1 MIEEII
7 RSIKEA
13 MMPELAPAQIE
24 KLENILYI
32 QFHGKKIVEE
42 CCDLA
47 STGEDGDTA
56 KINMFLGSKKTTGR
70 ADGTLR
76 QYSREIYSMLDFLG
90 KRLEDIT
97 AMDLRYY
104 YAVMREQ
111 RGIQMSTMQTRIHY
125 LSSFWDFLTL
135 ENLVPDN
142 PVRRIGNLK
151 VESTVKKPFAQEDL
165 EALRLHCSRS
175 RDRALVEVLLA
186 TGLRVSELCKL
197 DVGDID
203 FYRMEFY
210 VRGKGGKERLCLLD
224 DVAKFHL
231 KRYLRERQRKEKIGE
246 NELRRRPLFA
256 AAKAP
261 FDRMTI
267 AGVQYLLKEL
277 GRKASVKNV
286 HPHRFRRTF
295 ACDMIGRGMAIEQ
308 LMVLM
313 GHSKIETTMIYVTVK
328 TSNVREAYRRM
339 RTG

>member
-1 MIEEII
+1 MVEEII
-7 RSIKEA
+7 QTIKRA
-13 MMPELAPAQIE
+13 MMPDLSPAQME
-24 KLENILYI
+24 KLENVLCITL
-32 QFHGKKIVEE
+32 HGKKITEE
-42 CCDLA
+42 RNELT
-47 STGEDGDTA
+47 STGEDGDVA

-70 ADGTLR
+70 ADGTLQ

-104 YAVMREQ
+104 YAVMRER

-135 ENLVPDN
+135 EKLVPDN
-142 PVRRIGNLK
+142 PVRRIGGLK
-151 VESTVKKPFAQEDL
+151 VETTVKKPFGPEEL
-165 EALRLHCSRS
+165 EALRLHCDRS
-175 RDRALVEVLLA
+175 RDRALVEFLLA

-197 DVGDID
+197 NVEDID

-224 DVAKFHL
+224 DVTKFHL
-231 KRYLRERQRKEKIGE
+231 KRYLRDRMRWERMSEDD
-246 NELRRRPLFA
+246 LRRQPLFVS
-256 AAKAP
+256 AKAP
-261 FDRMTI
+261 HTRMTI

-277 GRKASVKNV
+277 GRKAAVENV

-295 ACDMIGRGMAIEQ
+295 ACDMISRGMPVEQ

-328 TSNVREAYRRM
+328 TSSVREAYRRL
-339 RTG
+339 RAG

>member
-1 MIEEII
+1 MVEEII
-7 RSIKEA
+7 QTIKRA
-13 MMPELAPAQIE
+13 MMPDLSPAQME
-24 KLENILYI
+24 KLENVLCITL
-32 QFHGKKIVEE
+32 HGKKITEE
-42 CCDLA
+42 RNELT
-47 STGEDGDTA
+47 STGEDGDVA
-56 KINMFLGSKKTTGR
+56 KINMFLGSKKITGR
-70 ADGTLR
+70 ADGTLQ
-76 QYSREIYSMLDFLG
+76 QYSREIYNMLDFLG

-104 YAVMREQ
+104 YAVMRER

-135 ENLVPDN
+135 EKLVPDN
-142 PVRRIGNLK
+142 PVRRIGGLK
-151 VESTVKKPFAQEDL
+151 VETTVKKPFGPEEL
-165 EALRLHCSRS
+165 EALRLHCDRS
-175 RDRALVEVLLA
+175 RDRALVEFLLA

-197 DVGDID
+197 NVEDID

-224 DVAKFHL
+224 DIAKFHL
-231 KRYLRERQRKEKIGE
+231 KRYLRDRMRRERIGE
-246 NELRRRPLFA
+246 DDLRRQPLFV

-261 FDRMTI
+261 HTRMTI

-277 GRKASVKNV
+277 GRKAAVENV

-295 ACDMIGRGMAIEQ
+295 ACDMIGRGMPVEQ

-328 TSNVREAYRRM
+328 TSSVREAYRRL
-339 RTG
+339 RAG

>member
-1 MIEEII
+1 MVEKII
-7 RSIKEA
+7 QAIKQA
-13 MMPELAPAQIE
+13 MMPDLSPAQME
-24 KLENILYI
+24 KLENVLCITL
-32 QFHGKKIVEE
+32 HGKKITEE
-42 CCDLA
+42 RNELT
-47 STGEDGDTA
+47 STGEDGDVA

-70 ADGTLR
+70 ADGTLQ
-76 QYSREIYSMLDFLG
+76 QYSREIYNMLDFLG

-104 YAVMREQ
+104 YAVMRER

-135 ENLVPDN
+135 EKLVPDN
-142 PVRRIGNLK
+142 PVRRIGGLK
-151 VESTVKKPFAQEDL
+151 VETTVKKPFGPEEL
-165 EALRLHCSRS
+165 EALRLHCDRS
-175 RDRALVEVLLA
+175 RDRALVEFLLA

-203 FYRMEFY
+203 FYKMEFY
-210 VRGKGGKERLCLLD
+210 VHGKGGKERLCLLD

-231 KRYLRERQRKEKIGE
+231 KRYLKERQRRERIGE
-246 NELRRRPLFA
+246 DDRRRQPLFVA
-256 AAKAP
+256 TKAP
-261 FDRMTI
+261 HTRMTI

-277 GRKASVKNV
+277 GRKAAVENV

-295 ACDMIGRGMAIEQ
+295 ACDMIGRGMPVEQ

-328 TSNVREAYRRM
+328 TSSVREAYRRL
-339 RTG
+339 RAG

>member
-1 MIEEII
+1 MVEEII
-7 RSIKEA
+7 QTIKRA
-13 MMPELAPAQIE
+13 MMPDLSPAQME
-24 KLENILYI
+24 KLENVLCITL
-32 QFHGKKIVEE
+32 HGKKITEE
-42 CCDLA
+42 RNELT
-47 STGEDGDTA
+47 STGEDGDVA

-70 ADGTLR
+70 ADGTLQ

-104 YAVMREQ
+104 YAVMRER

-135 ENLVPDN
+135 ERLVPDN
-142 PVRRIGNLK
+142 PVRRIGGLK
-151 VESTVKKPFAQEDL
+151 VETTVKKPFAQEEL
-165 EALRLHCSRS
+165 EALRLHCDRS
-175 RDRALVEVLLA
+175 RDRALVEFLLA

-224 DVAKFHL
+224 DIAKFHL
-231 KRYLRERQRKEKIGE
+231 KRYLRDRMRRERMSEDD
-246 NELRRRPLFA
+246 LRRQPLFVA
-256 AAKAP
+256 TKAP
-261 FDRMTI
+261 HTRMTI

-277 GRKASVKNV
+277 GRKAAVENV

-295 ACDMIGRGMAIEQ
+295 ACDMIGRGMPVEQ

-328 TSNVREAYRRM
+328 TSSVREAYRRL
-339 RTG
+339 RAG

>member
-1 MIEEII
+1 MVDEII
-7 RSIKEA
+7 QAIRDA
-13 MMPELAPAQIE
+13 MLPDLAPAQME
-24 KLENILYI
+24 KLENVLYI

-42 CCDLA
+42 CSELA
-47 STGEDGDTA
+47 PTGEDGDTS
-56 KINMFLGSKKTTGR
+56 KINLFLGSKKTTGR
-70 ADGTLR
+70 ADGTLQ

-135 ENLVPDN
+135 EKLVPDN
-142 PVRRIGNLK
+142 PVRRIGGLK
-151 VESTVKKPFAQEDL
+151 VESTVKKPFAQEEL
-165 EALRLHCSRS
+165 EALRLRCDRS
-175 RDRALVEVLLA
+175 RDRALVEFLLA
-186 TGLRVSELCKL
+186 TGLRVSEVCRLN
-197 DVGDID
+197 VGDVD

-231 KRYLRERQRKEKIGE
+231 KRYLRDRMKKERIGE
-246 NELRRRPLFA
+246 DELKRKPLFA
-256 AAKAP
+256 TVKAP
-261 FDRMTI
+261 HERMTV

-277 GRKASVKNV
+277 GRRAVVENV

-295 ACDMIGRGMAIEQ
+295 ACDMIGRGMPIEQ

-328 TSNVREAYRRM
+328 TSSVREAYRRL

>member
-1 MIEEII
+1 MVEEII
-7 RSIKEA
+7 QTIKRA
-13 MMPELAPAQIE
+13 MMPDLAPAQME
-24 KLENILYI
+24 KLENVLCITL
-32 QFHGKKIVEE
+32 HGKKITEE
-42 CCDLA
+42 RNELT
-47 STGEDGDTA
+47 STGEDGDVA
-56 KINMFLGSKKTTGR
+56 KINMFLESKKTTGR
-70 ADGTLR
+70 ADGTLQ

-104 YAVMREQ
+104 YAVMRER

-135 ENLVPDN
+135 ERLVPDN
-142 PVRRIGNLK
+142 PVRRIGGLK
-151 VESTVKKPFAQEDL
+151 VETTVKKPFAQEEL
-165 EALRLHCSRS
+165 EALRLHCDRS
-175 RDRALVEVLLA
+175 RDRALVEFLLA

-224 DVAKFHL
+224 DIAKFHL
-231 KRYLRERQRKEKIGE
+231 KRYLRDRMRRERMSEDD
-246 NELRRRPLFA
+246 LRRQPLFVA
-256 AAKAP
+256 TKAP
-261 FDRMTI
+261 HTRMTI

-277 GRKASVKNV
+277 GRKAAVENV

-295 ACDMIGRGMAIEQ
+295 ACDMIGRGMPVEQ

-328 TSNVREAYRRM
+328 TSSVREAYRRL
-339 RTG
+339 RAG

>member
-1 MIEEII
+1 MVEEII
-7 RSIKEA
+7 QTIKRA
-13 MMPELAPAQIE
+13 MMPDLSPAQME
-24 KLENILYI
+24 KLENVLCITL
-32 QFHGKKIVEE
+32 HGKKITEE
-42 CCDLA
+42 HNELT
-47 STGEDGDTA
+47 STGEDGDVA

-70 ADGTLR
+70 ADGTLQ

-104 YAVMREQ
+104 YAVMRER

-135 ENLVPDN
+135 ERLVPDN
-142 PVRRIGNLK
+142 PVRRIGGLK
-151 VESTVKKPFAQEDL
+151 VETTVKKPFAQEEL
-165 EALRLHCSRS
+165 EALRLHCDRS
-175 RDRALVEVLLA
+175 RDRALVEFLLA

-224 DVAKFHL
+224 DIAKFHL
-231 KRYLRERQRKEKIGE
+231 KRYLRDRMRRERMSEDD
-246 NELRRRPLFA
+246 LRRQPLFVA
-256 AAKAP
+256 TKAP
-261 FDRMTI
+261 HTRMTI

-277 GRKASVKNV
+277 GRKAAVENV

-295 ACDMIGRGMAIEQ
+295 ACDMIGRGMPVEQ

-328 TSNVREAYRRM
+328 TSSVREAYRRL
-339 RTG
+339 RAG

>member
-1 MIEEII
+1 MVEEII
-7 RSIKEA
+7 QAVKEA
-13 MMPELAPAQIE
+13 MMPDLTDSQME
-24 KLENILYI
+24 KLENVLYI
-32 QFHGKKIVEE
+32 QFHGRRVVEE
-42 CCDLA
+42 CSELA
-47 STGEDGDTA
+47 PTGTDGDAA

-70 ADGTLR
+70 ADGTLQ

-104 YAVMREQ
+104 YAVMREK

-142 PVRRIGNLK
+142 PVRRIGSLK
-151 VESTVKKPFAQEDL
+151 VESTVKKPFSQDEL
-165 EALRLHCSRS
+165 EALRLHCDRS
-175 RDRALVEVLLA
+175 RDRALVEFLLA
-186 TGLRVSELCKL
+186 TGLRVSEVCKL

-224 DVAKFHL
+224 DIAKFHL
-231 KRYLRERQRKEKIGE
+231 KRYLRERMRKERISE
-246 NELRRRPLFA
+246 DELARRPLFV

-261 FDRMTI
+261 FKRMTI

-277 GRKASVKNV
+277 GKKAVVFNV

-295 ACDMIGRGMAIEQ
+295 ACDMIGRGMPVEQ

-339 RTG
+339 RAG

>member
-1 MIEEII
+1 MVEKII
-7 RSIKEA
+7 QAIKQA
-13 MMPELAPAQIE
+13 MMPDLSPAQME
-24 KLENILYI
+24 KLENVLCITL
-32 QFHGKKIVEE
+32 HGKKITEE
-42 CCDLA
+42 RNELT
-47 STGEDGDTA
+47 STGEDGDVA

-70 ADGTLR
+70 ADGTLQ
-76 QYSREIYSMLDFLG
+76 QYSREIYNMLDFLG

-104 YAVMREQ
+104 YAVMRER

-135 ENLVPDN
+135 EKLVPDN
-142 PVRRIGNLK
+142 PVRRIGGLK
-151 VESTVKKPFAQEDL
+151 VETTVKKPFGPEEL
-165 EALRLHCSRS
+165 EALRLHCDRS
-175 RDRALVEVLLA
+175 RDRALVEFLLA

-203 FYRMEFY
+203 FYKMEFY
-210 VRGKGGKERLCLLD
+210 VHGKGGKERLCLLD

-231 KRYLRERQRKEKIGE
+231 KRYLKERQRRERIGE
-246 NELRRRPLFA
+246 DDLRRQPLFVA
-256 AAKAP
+256 TKAP
-261 FDRMTI
+261 HTRMTI

-277 GRKASVKNV
+277 GRKAAVENV

-295 ACDMIGRGMAIEQ
+295 ACDMIGRGMPVEQ

-328 TSNVREAYRRM
+328 TSSVREAYRRL
-339 RTG
+339 RAG

>member
-1 MIEEII
+1 MVEEII
-7 RSIKEA
+7 QTIKRA
-13 MMPELAPAQIE
+13 MMPDLSPAQME
-24 KLENILYI
+24 KLENVLCITL
-32 QFHGKKIVEE
+32 HGKKITEE
-42 CCDLA
+42 RNELT
-47 STGEDGDTA
+47 STGEDGDVA

-70 ADGTLR
+70 ADGTLQ

-104 YAVMREQ
+104 YAVMRER

-135 ENLVPDN
+135 ERLVPDN
-142 PVRRIGNLK
+142 PVRRIGGLK
-151 VESTVKKPFAQEDL
+151 VETTVKKPFAQEEL
-165 EALRLHCSRS
+165 EALRLHCDRS
-175 RDRALVEVLLA
+175 RDRALVEFLLA

-224 DVAKFHL
+224 DIAKFHL
-231 KRYLRERQRKEKIGE
+231 KRYLRDRMRRERMSEDD
-246 NELRRRPLFA
+246 LRLQPLFVA
-256 AAKAP
+256 TKAP
-261 FDRMTI
+261 HTRMTI

-277 GRKASVKNV
+277 GRKAAVENV

-295 ACDMIGRGMAIEQ
+295 ACDMIGRGMPVEQ

-328 TSNVREAYRRM
+328 TSSVREAYRRL
-339 RTG
+339 RAG

>member
-1 MIEEII
+1 MVEEII
-7 RSIKEA
+7 QTIKRA
-13 MMPELAPAQIE
+13 MMPDLTDAQLE
-24 KLENILYI
+24 KLENVLCITL
-32 QFHGKKIVEE
+32 HGKKITEE
-42 CCDLA
+42 HSELA
-47 STGEDGDTA
+47 PTGEDGDVA

-70 ADGTLR
+70 ADGTLQ
-76 QYSREIYSMLDFLG
+76 QYSREIYNMLDFLG

-104 YAVMREQ
+104 YAVMRER

-135 ENLVPDN
+135 EKLVPDN
-142 PVRRIGNLK
+142 PVRRIGGLK
-151 VESTVKKPFAQEDL
+151 VETTVKKPFAQEEL
-165 EALRLHCSRS
+165 EALRLHCDRS
-175 RDRALVEVLLA
+175 RDRALVEFLLA

-231 KRYLRERQRKEKIGE
+231 KRYLKERQRRERLSEDEI
-246 NELRRRPLFA
+246 RRRPLFVS
-256 AAKAP
+256 AKAP
-261 FDRMTI
+261 HTRMTI

-277 GRKASVKNV
+277 GRKAAVANV

-295 ACDMIGRGMAIEQ
+295 ACDMISRGMPVEQ

-328 TSNVREAYRRM
+328 TSSVREAYRRL
-339 RTG
+339 RAG

>member
-1 MIEEII
+1 M
-7 RSIKEA
+7 
-13 MMPELAPAQIE
+13 
-24 KLENILYI
+24 
-32 QFHGKKIVEE
+32 
-42 CCDLA
+42 
-47 STGEDGDTA
+47 
-56 KINMFLGSKKTTGR
+56 
-70 ADGTLR
+70 
-76 QYSREIYSMLDFLG
+76 
-90 KRLEDIT
+90 EDIT

-104 YAVMREQ
+104 YAVMRER

-135 ENLVPDN
+135 ERLVPDN
-142 PVRRIGNLK
+142 PVRRIGGLK
-151 VESTVKKPFAQEDL
+151 IETTVKKPFAQEEL
-165 EALRLHCSRS
+165 EALRLHCDRS
-175 RDRALVEVLLA
+175 RDRALVEFLLA

-231 KRYLRERQRKEKIGE
+231 KRYLRERLRKERIGE
-246 NELRRRPLFA
+246 DDLRRRPLFV

-261 FDRMTI
+261 FKRMTI
-267 AGVQYLLKEL
+267 AGIQYLLKEL
-277 GRKASVKNV
+277 GRKAAVENV

-295 ACDMIGRGMAIEQ
+295 ACDMICRGMPVEQ

-328 TSNVREAYRRM
+328 TSSVREAYRRL
-339 RTG
+339 RAG

>member
-1 MIEEII
+1 MVEEII
-7 RSIKEA
+7 QTIKRA
-13 MMPELAPAQIE
+13 MMPDLSPAQME
-24 KLENILYI
+24 KLENVLCITL
-32 QFHGKKIVEE
+32 HGKKITEE
-42 CCDLA
+42 RNELT
-47 STGEDGDTA
+47 STGEDGDVA

-70 ADGTLR
+70 ADGTLQ

-104 YAVMREQ
+104 YAVMRER

-135 ENLVPDN
+135 EKLVPDN
-142 PVRRIGNLK
+142 PVRRIGGLK
-151 VESTVKKPFAQEDL
+151 VETTVKKPFGPEEL
-165 EALRLHCSRS
+165 EALRLHCDRS
-175 RDRALVEVLLA
+175 RDRALVEILLA

-197 DVGDID
+197 NVEDID

-231 KRYLRERQRKEKIGE
+231 KRYLRDRMRWERMSEDD
-246 NELRRRPLFA
+246 LRRQPLFVS
-256 AAKAP
+256 AKAP
-261 FDRMTI
+261 HTRMTI

-277 GRKASVKNV
+277 GRKAAVENV

-295 ACDMIGRGMAIEQ
+295 ACDMISRGMPVEQ

-328 TSNVREAYRRM
+328 TSSVREAYRRL
-339 RTG
+339 RAG

>member
-1 MIEEII
+1 MVEEII
-7 RSIKEA
+7 QTIKRA
-13 MMPELAPAQIE
+13 MMPDLTDAQLE
-24 KLENILYI
+24 KLENVLCITL
-32 QFHGKKIVEE
+32 HGKKITEE
-42 CCDLA
+42 HNELA
-47 STGEDGDTA
+47 PTGEDGDVA

-70 ADGTLR
+70 ADGTLQ
-76 QYSREIYSMLDFLG
+76 QYSREIYNMLDFLG

-104 YAVMREQ
+104 YAVMRER

-135 ENLVPDN
+135 EKLVPDN
-142 PVRRIGNLK
+142 PVRRIGGLK
-151 VESTVKKPFAQEDL
+151 VETTVKKPFGPEEL
-165 EALRLHCSRS
+165 EALRLHCDRS
-175 RDRALVEVLLA
+175 RDRALVEFLLA

-197 DVGDID
+197 NVEDID

-231 KRYLRERQRKEKIGE
+231 KRYLRDRMRRERMSEDD
-246 NELRRRPLFA
+246 LRRQPLFV

-261 FDRMTI
+261 HTRMTI

-277 GRKASVKNV
+277 GRKAAVENV

-295 ACDMIGRGMAIEQ
+295 ACDMIGRGMPVEQ

-328 TSNVREAYRRM
+328 TSSVREAYRRL
-339 RTG
+339 RAG

>member
-1 MIEEII
+1 MVEEII
-7 RSIKEA
+7 QAIKHA
-13 MMPELAPAQIE
+13 MMPDLTDAQLE
-24 KLENILYI
+24 KLENVLYI
-32 QFHGKKIVEE
+32 QFHGKKITEE
-42 CCDLA
+42 HNELT
-47 STGEDGDTA
+47 STGEDGDVA

-70 ADGTLR
+70 ADGTLQ
-76 QYSREIYSMLDFLG
+76 QYSREIYNMLDFLG

-104 YAVMREQ
+104 YAVMRER

-135 ENLVPDN
+135 EKLVPDN
-142 PVRRIGNLK
+142 PVRRIGGLK
-151 VESTVKKPFAQEDL
+151 VETTVKKPFGSEEL
-165 EALRLHCSRS
+165 ETLRLHCDRS
-175 RDRALVEVLLA
+175 RDRALVEFLLA

-210 VRGKGGKERLCLLD
+210 IKGKGGKERLCLLD

-231 KRYLRERQRKEKIGE
+231 KRYLRERQRRERIGE
-246 NELRRRPLFA
+246 DDLRRQPLFV

-261 FDRMTI
+261 HTRMTI

-277 GRKASVKNV
+277 GRKAAVENV

-295 ACDMIGRGMAIEQ
+295 ACDMIGRGMPVEQ

-328 TSNVREAYRRM
+328 TSSVREAYRRL
-339 RTG
+339 RAG

>member
-1 MIEEII
+1 MVEEII
-7 RSIKEA
+7 QTIKRA
-13 MMPELAPAQIE
+13 MMPDLSPAQME
-24 KLENILYI
+24 KLENVLCITL
-32 QFHGKKIVEE
+32 HGKKITEE
-42 CCDLA
+42 RNELT
-47 STGEDGDTA
+47 STGEDGDVA

-70 ADGTLR
+70 ADGTLQ

-104 YAVMREQ
+104 YAVMRER

-135 ENLVPDN
+135 ERLVPDN
-142 PVRRIGNLK
+142 PVRRIGGLK
-151 VESTVKKPFAQEDL
+151 VETTVKKPFAQEEL
-165 EALRLHCSRS
+165 EALRLHCDRS
-175 RDRALVEVLLA
+175 RDRALVEFLLA

-224 DVAKFHL
+224 DIAKFHL
-231 KRYLRERQRKEKIGE
+231 KRYLRDRMRRERMSEDD
-246 NELRRRPLFA
+246 LRRQPLFV

-261 FDRMTI
+261 HTRMTI

-277 GRKASVKNV
+277 GRKAAVENV

-295 ACDMIGRGMAIEQ
+295 ACDMISRGMPVEQ

-328 TSNVREAYRRM
+328 TSSVREAYRRL
-339 RTG
+339 RAG

>member
-1 MIEEII
+1 MVEEII
-7 RSIKEA
+7 QTIKRA
-13 MMPELAPAQIE
+13 MMPDLSPAQME
-24 KLENILYI
+24 KLENVLCITL
-32 QFHGKKIVEE
+32 HGKKITEE
-42 CCDLA
+42 RNELT
-47 STGEDGDTA
+47 STGEDGDVA

-70 ADGTLR
+70 ADGTLQ
-76 QYSREIYSMLDFLG
+76 QYSREIYNMLDFLG

-104 YAVMREQ
+104 YAVMRER

-135 ENLVPDN
+135 EKLVPDN
-142 PVRRIGNLK
+142 PVRRIGGLK
-151 VESTVKKPFAQEDL
+151 VETTVKKPFGPEEL
-165 EALRLHCSRS
+165 EALRLHCDRS
-175 RDRALVEVLLA
+175 RDRALVEFLLA

-203 FYRMEFY
+203 FYKMEFY
-210 VRGKGGKERLCLLD
+210 VHGKGGKERLCLLD

-231 KRYLRERQRKEKIGE
+231 KRYLRDRMRRERMSEDD
-246 NELRRRPLFA
+246 LRRQPLFV

-261 FDRMTI
+261 HTRMTI

-277 GRKASVKNV
+277 GRKASVENV

-295 ACDMIGRGMAIEQ
+295 ACDMIGRGMPVEQ

-328 TSNVREAYRRM
+328 TSSVREAYRRL
-339 RTG
+339 RAG

>member
-1 MIEEII
+1 MVEEII
-7 RSIKEA
+7 QAIKHA
-13 MMPELAPAQIE
+13 MMPDLTDAQLE
-24 KLENILYI
+24 KLENVMYI
-32 QFHGKKIVEE
+32 QFHGKKITEE
-42 CCDLA
+42 HNELT
-47 STGEDGDTA
+47 STGEDGDVA

-70 ADGTLR
+70 ADGTLQ
-76 QYSREIYSMLDFLG
+76 QYSREIYNMLDFLG

-104 YAVMREQ
+104 YAVMRER

-135 ENLVPDN
+135 EKLVPDN
-142 PVRRIGNLK
+142 PVRRIGGLK
-151 VESTVKKPFAQEDL
+151 VETTVKKPFGPEEL
-165 EALRLHCSRS
+165 EALRLHCDRS
-175 RDRALVEVLLA
+175 RDRALVEFLLA

-197 DVGDID
+197 NVEDID

-231 KRYLRERQRKEKIGE
+231 KRYLRDRMRRERIGE
-246 NELRRRPLFA
+246 DDLHQRPLFV

-261 FDRMTI
+261 FKRMTI

-277 GRKASVKNV
+277 GKKASVENV

-295 ACDMIGRGMAIEQ
+295 ACDMIGRGMPVEQ

-328 TSNVREAYRRM
+328 TSSVREAYRRL
-339 RTG
+339 RAG

>member
-1 MIEEII
+1 MTEEII
-7 RSIKEA
+7 QTIKRA
-13 MMPELAPAQIE
+13 MMPDLAPAQME
-24 KLENILYI
+24 KLENVLYI
-32 QFHGKKIVEE
+32 TLHGKQITEE
-42 CCDLA
+42 CRELTP
-47 STGEDGDTA
+47 TGEDGDVA

-70 ADGTLR
+70 ADGTLQ
-76 QYSREIYSMLDFLG
+76 QYSREIYAMLDFIG

-104 YAVMREQ
+104 YAVMRER

-135 ENLVPDN
+135 EKLVPDN
-142 PVRRIGNLK
+142 PVRRIGGLK
-151 VESTVKKPFAQEDL
+151 VESVVKKPFAQEEL
-165 EALRLHCSRS
+165 ESLRLHCDRS
-175 RDRALVEVLLA
+175 RDRALVEFLLA
-186 TGLRVSELCKL
+186 TGLRVSELCRL

-231 KRYLRERQRKEKIGE
+231 KRYLRERQRRERIGE
-246 NELRRRPLFA
+246 DELRRRPLFVA
-256 AAKAP
+256 TKAP
-261 FDRMTI
+261 FKRMTI

-277 GRKASVKNV
+277 GRKAAVSNV

-295 ACDMIGRGMAIEQ
+295 ACDMIGRGMPVEQ

-328 TSNVREAYRRM
+328 TSSVREAYRRL
-339 RTG
+339 RAG

>member
-7 RSIKEA
+7 QSIKEA
-13 MMPELAPAQIE
+13 MIPYLAPAQLE
-24 KLENILYI
+24 KLENVLCI

-42 CCDLA
+42 CSELA
-47 STGEDGDTA
+47 PTGEDGDVA
-56 KINMFLGSKKTTGR
+56 KINLFLGSKKTTGR
-70 ADGTLR
+70 ADGTLQ
-76 QYSREIYSMLDFLG
+76 QYSREIYAMLDFLG

-104 YAVMREQ
+104 YAMMREK
-111 RGIQMSTMQTRIHY
+111 RGIQMSTMQTRVHY

-135 ENLVPDN
+135 ENLVSEN
-142 PVRRIGNLK
+142 PVRRIGGLK
-151 VESTVKKPFAQEDL
+151 VENTVKKPFAQEEM
-165 EALRLHCSRS
+165 EALRLHSDRS
-175 RDRALVEVLLA
+175 RDRALVEFLLA
-186 TGLRVSELCKL
+186 TGIRVSEVCRLN
-197 DVGDID
+197 VGDID

-231 KRYLRERQRKEKIGE
+231 KRYLRERIRREKISE
-246 NELRRRPLFA
+246 DELTRRPLFV

-261 FDRMTI
+261 FKRMTI
-267 AGVQYLLKEL
+267 AGVQYLLKEV
-277 GRKASVKNV
+277 GRKAAVENV

-295 ACDMIGRGMAIEQ
+295 ACDMIGRGMPIEQ

-328 TSNVREAYRRM
+328 TSSVREAYRRL

>member
-1 MIEEII
+1 MVEEII
-7 RSIKEA
+7 QTIKRA
-13 MMPELAPAQIE
+13 MMPDLSPAQME
-24 KLENILYI
+24 KLENVLCITL
-32 QFHGKKIVEE
+32 HGKKITEE
-42 CCDLA
+42 RNELT
-47 STGEDGDTA
+47 STGEDGDVA

-70 ADGTLR
+70 ADGTLQ

-104 YAVMREQ
+104 YAVMRER

-135 ENLVPDN
+135 ERLVPDN
-142 PVRRIGNLK
+142 PVRRIGGLK
-151 VESTVKKPFAQEDL
+151 VETTVKKPFAQEEL
-165 EALRLHCSRS
+165 EALRLHCDRS
-175 RDRALVEVLLA
+175 RDRALVEFLLA

-224 DVAKFHL
+224 DIAKFHL
-231 KRYLRERQRKEKIGE
+231 KRYLRDRMRRERMSEDD
-246 NELRRRPLFA
+246 LRRQPLFVA
-256 AAKAP
+256 TKAP
-261 FDRMTI
+261 HTRMTI

-277 GRKASVKNV
+277 GRKAAVENV

-295 ACDMIGRGMAIEQ
+295 ACDMISRGMPVEQ

-328 TSNVREAYRRM
+328 TSSVREAYRRL
-339 RTG
+339 RAG